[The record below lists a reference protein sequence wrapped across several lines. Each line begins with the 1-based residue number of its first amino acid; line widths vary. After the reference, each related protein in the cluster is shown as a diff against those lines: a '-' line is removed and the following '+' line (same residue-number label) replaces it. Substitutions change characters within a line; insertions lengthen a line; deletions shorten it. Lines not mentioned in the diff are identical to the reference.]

1 MAVAARYDV
10 GMEENPYRSPATTNR
25 AWRTVRYRPPW
36 EVALRAGVLAWLSLF
51 GCIVAA
57 IAVFPWVFGRHLI
70 PLDFISLSISAL
82 VAVVV
87 TGLLAVPVAVV
98 AALLQHFHNSGLR
111 RRPDRGDRP

>member
-1 MAVAARYDV
+1 
-10 GMEENPYRSPATTNR
+10 MEENPYRSPTTTNR

-36 EVALRAGVLAWLSLF
+36 EIALRAGVLAWLSLF

-70 PLDFISLSISAL
+70 PTDLISLAISAL

-87 TGLLAVPVAVV
+87 SGLLAMLV
-98 AALLQHFHNSGLR
+98 AAVAAVHQVLHNSGAR